1 MPVPYASAVIPAD
14 AAAVWQAVRPFD
26 ALSVWHPDIAVSE
39 LEGDAQPTEIGA
51 VRHLRLAD
59 GETEVRE
66 RLVAF
71 DDTARSYTYEFVT
84 SPFPVRSYRST
95 IRVAPVTDS
104 GHSFVEWWAI
114 YDADAADEAELT
126 ATFADGV
133 YTTGLAGLT
142 THLGG

>member
-14 AAAVWQAVRPFD
+14 ATAVWQVVRDFD
-26 ALSVWHPDIAVSE
+26 GLPSWHPDIAASE
-39 LEGDAQPTEIGA
+39 LEGGLRAAEIGA
-51 VRHLRLAD
+51 VRQLTLAD
-59 GETEVRE
+59 GGTVTE

-71 DDTARSYTYEFVT
+71 DDTARSYTYEFVA

-95 IRVAPVTDS
+95 IRVAPVTNS
-104 GHSFVEWWAI
+104 GHSFVEWWAV

-133 YTTGLAGLT
+133 YATGLSGLT
-142 THLGG
+142 KHFGG